1 MINMNIRKNK
11 VNKEGKIDYKLKI
24 ICILRLI
31 IHELLAMV
39 GSGIFTYG
47 IYGYIIYG
55 VNMEN
60 LVGGTTLMLIGSLL
74 IGNCIYILIKYKK
87 NISSIIFNVSLMG
100 IVLSFLLSICLIYI
114 KIINIKF
121 NLLLFVFTYILGLI
135 ICICLLIMIA
145 EVVSLLIKDP
155 TNEVLLSV
163 KKIIF
168 NKKRNDKIIYGLC
181 ILTIGSAL
189 IDIGINIYSGEYR
202 ELPESII
209 FLLVALSIIY

>member
-1 MINMNIRKNK
+1 
-11 VNKEGKIDYKLKI
+11 
-24 ICILRLI
+24 
-31 IHELLAMV
+31 MV

-87 NISSIIFNVSLMG
+87 NISSIIFNVSLIG
-100 IVLSFLLSICLIYI
+100 IALSILLTICLIYI

-163 KKIIF
+163 KNNYI
-168 NKKRNDKIIYGLC
+168 
-181 ILTIGSAL
+181 
-189 IDIGINIYSGEYR
+189 
-202 ELPESII
+202 
-209 FLLVALSIIY
+209 